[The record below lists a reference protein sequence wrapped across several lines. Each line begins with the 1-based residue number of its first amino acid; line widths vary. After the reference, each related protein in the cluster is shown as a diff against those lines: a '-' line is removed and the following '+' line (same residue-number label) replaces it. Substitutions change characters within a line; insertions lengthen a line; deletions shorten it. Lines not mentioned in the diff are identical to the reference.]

1 MFSCSGSGVRTAPA
15 HCFLLGSPPGSRLSS
30 ELSLA
35 RRRLGLRVT
44 RWFLRALH
52 ALASFLLA
60 QGIAL
65 SERKSSP
72 SRVEPP
78 GKCSSLPCAPDGGGG
93 GPETKGHGQE
103 SRRDPDLRAE
113 AGEVRF
119 ITEGL
124 GDPETHQGA
133 APVHRGAAGDLY
145 LRGPCGEA
153 RVSLQRSWVREGGGS
168 TQGSRQ
174 EARFPFCSWGRSC
187 HCCPGTEGGRKHR
200 RRPGLREWGCG
211 DFAPRS
217 PSAAHPGDPRPSG
230 TWDMGRSSDPSVA
243 PITATRAGGIPGRA
257 PWGPRRAW
265 VRAPGAPP
273 RPLLLPEPGAGSR
286 RLSTGRGVQG
296 APGRP
301 LPGAGGWGG

>member
-93 GPETKGHGQE
+93 GPETEGHGQE

-124 GDPETHQGA
+124 GSF
-133 APVHRGAAGDLY
+133 AGFSSY
-145 LRGPCGEA
+145 FRVNTSFIRGP
-153 RVSLQRSWVREGGGS
+153 
-168 TQGSRQ
+168 
-174 EARFPFCSWGRSC
+174 P
-187 HCCPGTEGGRKHR
+187 
-200 RRPGLREWGCG
+200 
-211 DFAPRS
+211 
-217 PSAAHPGDPRPSG
+217 
-230 TWDMGRSSDPSVA
+230 
-243 PITATRAGGIPGRA
+243 RAGRLDPVTV
-257 PWGPRRAW
+257 GP
-265 VRAPGAPP
+265 
-273 RPLLLPEPGAGSR
+273 
-286 RLSTGRGVQG
+286 LS
-296 APGRP
+296 
-301 LPGAGGWGG
+301 GWK

>member
-145 LRGPCGEA
+145 LRGPYGEA

-168 TQGSRQ
+168 TQGSRE

-187 HCCPGTEGGRKHR
+187 HGCPGTEGGRKHR